1 MYLLI
6 LLYVN
11 KNILLLNNSI
21 KGINNETIKY
31 KNLKLNVW
39 DIGGNDKGRCLGH
52 QCKFILRKN
61 IIYVKLINNFNGKIY
76 IYI

>member
-11 KNILLLNNSI
+11 KNILLLNNSKKK
-21 KGINNETIKY
+21 KGYNVETIKY

-52 QCKFILRKN
+52 QCKFILRKKYN
-61 IIYVKLINNFNGKIY
+61 ICINNK
-76 IYI
+76 

>member
-52 QCKFILRKN
+52 QCKFILRKKYN
-61 IIYVKLINNFNGKIY
+61 ICINNK
-76 IYI
+76 

>member
-52 QCKFILRKN
+52 HR
-61 IIYVKLINNFNGKIY
+61 KLIFRNNLLL
-76 IYI
+76 

>member
-21 KGINNETIKY
+21 KGINIETIKY

-39 DIGGNDKGRCLGH
+39 DMGGNDKGRLLYH
-52 QCKFILRKN
+52 HRKYILR
-61 IIYVKLINNFNGKIY
+61 NNLLL
-76 IYI
+76 

>member
-1 MYLLI
+1 MCLLI
-6 LLYVN
+6 LLYVI

-21 KGINNETIKY
+21 KGINIETIKY

>member
-39 DIGGNDKGRCLGH
+39 DIGGNDKGRCVGH
-52 QCKFILRKN
+52 RR
-61 IIYVKLINNFNGKIY
+61 KLIFRNNLLL
-76 IYI
+76 